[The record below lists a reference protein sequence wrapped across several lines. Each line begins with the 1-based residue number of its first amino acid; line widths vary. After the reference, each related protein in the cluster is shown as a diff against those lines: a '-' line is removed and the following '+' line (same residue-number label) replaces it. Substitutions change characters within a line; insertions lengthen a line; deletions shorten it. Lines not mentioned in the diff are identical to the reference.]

1 MYTCLCLQAV
11 KVNLH
16 VECKCHGVSGS
27 CTMKTCWKTLPAF
40 RQIGDSLMRKYSR
53 ARAVMA
59 AEVGFRMGRRS
70 KNLQLVLRPPNRTH
84 QLLEKK
90 RIPRRS
96 DLVFLQDS
104 PNYCERDHA
113 TGSMGTVGR
122 HCNRTSKGEISG
134 SQSHVIIF
142 LYPFLRQHLQFKNK
156 NFYEGIIGLHNFSF
170 QFKRQQSFCS
180 NRVYRTSAI
189 SLCS

>member
-1 MYTCLCLQAV
+1 MIHLLLQAV

-59 AEVGFRMGRRS
+59 LEVGSRPTRRG
-70 KNLQLVLRPPNRTH
+70 KNLQLVLRRFPGWTH
-84 QLLEKK
+84 QLLEKT
-90 RIPRRS
+90 RTPRRS
-96 DLVFLQDS
+96 DLVFLQES

-122 HCNRTSKGEISG
+122 HCNRTSRGEISG
-134 SQSHVIIF
+134 F
-142 LYPFLRQHLQFKNK
+142 
-156 NFYEGIIGLHNFSF
+156 
-170 QFKRQQSFCS
+170 
-180 NRVYRTSAI
+180 
-189 SLCS
+189 

>member
-1 MYTCLCLQAV
+1 VPRNLLVDDRRSPSVLDITLRFIECLYLCLLLQAV

-53 ARAVMA
+53 ARAVKA
-59 AEVGFRMGRRS
+59 VEVSSRPSRRG
-70 KNLQLVLRPPNRTH
+70 KNLQLVLRFKDSKH
-84 QLLEKK
+84 HLLEKK
-90 RIPRRS
+90 RTPRRS

-122 HCNRTSKGEISG
+122 HCNRTSKGEIS
-134 SQSHVIIF
+134 
-142 LYPFLRQHLQFKNK
+142 
-156 NFYEGIIGLHNFSF
+156 
-170 QFKRQQSFCS
+170 CS
-180 NRVYRTSAI
+180 
-189 SLCS
+189 

>member
-1 MYTCLCLQAV
+1 MPSLGLNVTSSFIALLYPCLFLQAV

-53 ARAVMA
+53 ARAVLA
-59 AEVGFRMGRRS
+59 VEVGSRPGRRS
-70 KNLQLVLRPPNRTH
+70 KNLQLVLRRLPVWSH

-90 RIPRRS
+90 RTPRRS
-96 DLVFLQDS
+96 DLVFLQES

-122 HCNRTSKGEISG
+122 HCNRTSRGEISG
-134 SQSHVIIF
+134 SQAHVITF
-142 LYPFLRQHLQFKNK
+142 L
-156 NFYEGIIGLHNFSF
+156 
-170 QFKRQQSFCS
+170 
-180 NRVYRTSAI
+180 
-189 SLCS
+189 